1 VETAVPARVYYLSV
15 PCLRVGGERGGDGG
29 GPRSRNGFGSPQRSH
44 AEGEGRDKALQA
56 AGAVQRYRLVERV
69 MQGRPSVVVAPLV
82 PPAARGEAIMPPG
95 GACSSAPDCD
105 SRTAIHRQRP
115 LRRCALRL
123 RRPCYALDCLILR
136 TAQMTVA
143 LDTAGDNTY
152 PAACPRVSAGF
163 PNSDAMPRTT
173 APASVGPDP
182 GRSLRET
189 LPHLTTFD
197 TTARIA
203 SVYFDNAT
211 ALLRPIEAIPH
222 SVYTLSHPLTM
233 VHVVFCF
240 QRKCLLL

>member
-1 VETAVPARVYYLSV
+1 VESDAVPCQERAGGRSCVETAVPARVCYLSV

-115 LRRCALRL
+115 LRRCASRL
-123 RRPCYALDCLILR
+123 RRPCYALDLSYIAYRPDDRGFRHSRRQHLPRCL
-136 TAQMTVA
+136 
-143 LDTAGDNTY
+143 
-152 PAACPRVSAGF
+152 SAGF
-163 PNSDAMPRTT
+163 RW
-173 APASVGPDP
+173 
-182 GRSLRET
+182 
-189 LPHLTTFD
+189 
-197 TTARIA
+197 
-203 SVYFDNAT
+203 
-211 ALLRPIEAIPH
+211 
-222 SVYTLSHPLTM
+222 LSE
-233 VHVVFCF
+233 
-240 QRKCLLL
+240 Q